1 MPELPEVETIAGY
14 LRNGSLTAPSI
25 IGEVITG
32 VRILWER
39 TLAYPSPSEFLD
51 RILGQKIE
59 GIGRRG
65 KFLMLQLSRDVLMY
79 HLRMSGDLNVRP
91 ISTSSAPHDRLLLMF
106 QGDHYLAF
114 NDTRKF
120 GRAWLVSDPEQVF
133 KNLGPEPLAE
143 DFTADDLYRKLQ
155 KHRRQIK
162 PLLLDQAFLAG
173 MGNIYSDEALHLAG
187 LNPLSL
193 SHNLSIEQAE
203 KLWVAIRRVL
213 NEGIRL
219 QGASI
224 DWVYRGGDFQNYFRV
239 YRRTGLPCP
248 ECQTPVRRILVG
260 QRSTHYCPQCQP
272 GPEHIEN

>member
-14 LRNGSLTAPSI
+14 LRNGSPAAPTI

-32 VRILWER
+32 VRLFWER
-39 TLAYPSPSEFLD
+39 TLAYPSPTEFLD

-59 GIGRRG
+59 SIGRRG

-91 ISTSSAPHDRLLLMF
+91 ISTLSAPHDRLVLMF

-120 GRAWLVSDPEQVF
+120 GRVWLVSDPEQVF

-143 DFTADDLYRKLQ
+143 DFTAEDLYLKLQ

-162 PLLLDQAFLAG
+162 PLLLDQSFLAG
-173 MGNIYSDEALHLAG
+173 MGNIYSDEALHMAG
-187 LNPLSL
+187 LHPLSL
-193 SHNLSIEQAE
+193 SHHLSIEQAE

-213 NEGIRL
+213 SEGIRL
-219 QGASI
+219 QGSSI

-248 ECQTPVRRILVG
+248 ECQTPVRRIVVG

-272 GPEHIEN
+272 DPE